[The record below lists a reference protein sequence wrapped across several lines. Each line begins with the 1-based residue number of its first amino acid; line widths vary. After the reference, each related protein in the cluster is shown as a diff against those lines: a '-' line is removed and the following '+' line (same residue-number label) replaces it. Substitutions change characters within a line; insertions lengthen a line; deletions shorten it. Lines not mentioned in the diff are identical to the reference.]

1 MENKILWT
9 HVANEA
15 WQARKQRMHFEKV
28 EKDLFDKL
36 KTLSNNE
43 EKSEGGFLFKYNIRK
58 GPIDFYAIEEI
69 KVMDLEPYRKADIIC
84 WKLEKE

>member
-1 MENKILWT
+1 MENQILWT
-9 HVANEA
+9 NVANEA

-36 KTLSNNE
+36 KVLSNNQE
-43 EKSEGGFLFKYNIRK
+43 TSMGGFLFKYIVRK
-58 GPIDFYAIEEI
+58 GPIDYGAIP
-69 KVMDLEPYRKADIIC
+69 VLQGLDLEPFRKTDSFV